1 MRLKRRIVTVGVC
14 VACGLALAACG
25 QQIVARVQASDSV
38 HTALTGVFKSPTTR
52 FVVTAQ
58 DLPGAAGLADGS
70 FSVVI
75 TTSREV
81 QGDQSAANEG
91 IEFSV
96 YHESTDLADIIS
108 TGGSE
113 YFRVDLED
121 IFALASPGEFATV
134 SSELDALAARP
145 NLGYLHDILLGDW
158 VGIST
163 STYEAVSRQLTP
175 ELPPLPSSLSA
186 LQELNQNLQKVKQ
199 LGLTVSSALMQ
210 AGRTWASIRREAGDE
225 YSLNLPLR
233 PFASSLVDELTKPVE
248 AFLNKPSLP
257 PAEISKML
265 AQIPAGLAFQA
276 NFWVSNGLVTKIQAF
291 IPRTSAYLMIDV
303 SHPAT
308 PVAAPSGATTL
319 TAANLTALFG
329 DLTPTTTKTL
339 SSGGGVLFRLL

>member
-1 MRLKRRIVTVGVC
+1 MRLKRRIVTAGVC

-96 YHESTDLADIIS
+96 YHESTDLADIVS

-121 IFALASPGEFATV
+121 ILAFASPGEFATV

-163 STYEAVSRQLTP
+163 STYEAMSRQLTP
-175 ELPPLPSSLSA
+175 ELPSLPSSISA
-186 LQELNQNLQKVKQ
+186 LQELN
-199 LGLTVSSALMQ
+199 
-210 AGRTWASIRREAGDE
+210 
-225 YSLNLPLR
+225 
-233 PFASSLVDELTKPVE
+233 
-248 AFLNKPSLP
+248 
-257 PAEISKML
+257 
-265 AQIPAGLAFQA
+265 
-276 NFWVSNGLVTKIQAF
+276 
-291 IPRTSAYLMIDV
+291 
-303 SHPAT
+303 
-308 PVAAPSGATTL
+308 
-319 TAANLTALFG
+319 
-329 DLTPTTTKTL
+329 
-339 SSGGGVLFRLL
+339 